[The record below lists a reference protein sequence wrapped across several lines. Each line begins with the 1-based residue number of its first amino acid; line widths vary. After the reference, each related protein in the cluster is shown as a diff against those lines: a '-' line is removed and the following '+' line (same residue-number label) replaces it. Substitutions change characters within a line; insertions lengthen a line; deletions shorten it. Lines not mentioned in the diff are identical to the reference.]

1 MNTKRDGNQVAVPAA
16 VRSLLEKRSTFGN
29 WLALLDDVGQQYRP
43 EVAKRVRAD
52 YEARLAE
59 VAGELESRRGIL
71 ETSLGE
77 HRALHGD
84 IATRFEDKSAEIE
97 EVELRFQ
104 VGELD
109 EATWTQRRQEHIAG
123 LETIEAEL
131 VSAAGSVQELE
142 TILADLDGVPGA
154 HSAPVAKLVVEP
166 VAKHPEPVEALP
178 QAVEVE
184 PDPGQAEAERTEAEP
199 QPEQE
204 PVRAEV
210 ETEAEQGDE
219 FLDELAFLESLSLD
233 DADSFDAVSRMLEEE
248 ETAEGEED
256 TQRADR

>member
-1 MNTKRDGNQVAVPAA
+1 MNAKNKDGTEAAIPAA

-43 EVAKRVRAD
+43 EVADRVRAD
-52 YEARLAE
+52 YEARLGE
-59 VAGELESRRGIL
+59 VARELEDRRGIL
-71 ETSLGE
+71 DTALAEFRAMHGE
-77 HRALHGD
+77 
-84 IATRFEDKSAEIE
+84 ITTRFENKSAEIE

-109 EATWTQRRQEHIAG
+109 ETTWTRRREEHIAG

-131 VSAAGSVQELE
+131 VTAAGSVQELE
-142 TILADLDGVPGA
+142 TILADLDGVPGERA
-154 HSAPVAKLVVEP
+154 VPVPTIAKLVVD
-166 VAKHPEPVEALP
+166 PVEKVP
-178 QAVEVE
+178 EAV
-184 PDPGQAEAERTEAEP
+184 EAEP
-199 QPEQE
+199 ESAQAEPESAQAE
-204 PVRAEV
+204 PEPGVDS
-210 ETEAEQGDE
+210 EAGQGDDE

-233 DADSFDAVSRMLEEE
+233 DADSFDAVSRMLEDD

>member
-1 MNTKRDGNQVAVPAA
+1 MNAKKDGAEVAVPAA

-43 EVAKRVRAD
+43 EVAERVRAD
-52 YEARLAE
+52 YEARLSE
-59 VAGELESRRGIL
+59 VARELESRRGTI

-77 HRALHGD
+77 HRALHGQ

-123 LETIEAEL
+123 LESIEAEL

-142 TILADLDGVPGA
+142 TILADLDGTSGER
-154 HSAPVAKLVVEP
+154 SAPMPSITTLVVEP
-166 VAKHPEPVEALP
+166 VGTEPDVVEAEPEVVEAEPEP
-178 QAVEVE
+178 
-184 PDPGQAEAERTEAEP
+184 DHAEAE
-199 QPEQE
+199 
-204 PVRAEV
+204 PVQVEE
-210 ETEAEQGDE
+210 ETEAEQGDDE

-233 DADSFDAVSRMLEEE
+233 DADSFDAVSRMLEED

-256 TQRADR
+256 AQRADR

>member
-1 MNTKRDGNQVAVPAA
+1 MNAKKDGPEIAVPAA

-43 EVAKRVRAD
+43 EVAERVRAD
-52 YEARLAE
+52 YEARLGE
-59 VAGELESRRGIL
+59 VANELESRRGAL

-77 HRALHGD
+77 HRALHGE

-109 EATWTQRRQEHIAG
+109 EATWTQRRQEHIRG

-142 TILADLDGVPGA
+142 TILADLDGMPGER
-154 HSAPVAKLVVEP
+154 SAPVPSITKLVVEP
-166 VAKHPEPVEALP
+166 AGTPPEVVAVEPESAAVEPV
-178 QAVEVE
+178 
-184 PDPGQAEAERTEAEP
+184 QAEE
-199 QPEQE
+199 
-204 PVRAEV
+204 
-210 ETEAEQGDE
+210 ETEAEQGDDE
-219 FLDELAFLESLSLD
+219 LLDELAFLESLSLD